1 MIVSETG
8 TIMNFTTYLKNAIAK
23 NGLNPYV
30 FGSLTQNATERLNN
44 LSMFSSASAQDIAD
58 IDLKALLA
66 AVEAADVDVE
76 GATGDQKAL
85 NDILKAFLEI
95 KDVQQAADADG
106 DGKLTDAEAKE
117 FLAKI
122 MGNDGDT
129 ATLTMADIDKAIEN
143 LGIDLNEIANEAAE
157 ELLDEEKIDETNNN
171 PAASGASGGG
181 GVSGAGSSS
190 GASKSSATK
199 EKTTAETV
207 AEIEKQIEDKNAEID
222 EVEANAEAQIKEQED
237 AKEKAMKDAGV
248 SDEEYK
254 KYQEEEQKLEKSIS
268 EKDKEISEHNDKI
281 SNNEATISSNKNY
294 IGSLE
299 QQISAN
305 KSALSGISDD
315 AKNAADQK
323 QSLQS
328 KIDNLS
334 QEKEAKESENKKL
347 EEENKK
353 EKEAVTKA
361 EQEKKNYET
370 KKQELL
376 SKTLT
381 SSEGFAKGVPSAD
394 AAKIKENIAQY
405 DTKITEI
412 RSEKEQKVASI
423 KSEIQD
429 LNVKLKDAKESEER
443 NKFLRDNSP
452 NDGQS
457 VIDLAKS
464 FEGKSQAEMREI
476 MRNAGYQFDDGA
488 WCADFVSY
496 IASQTIGEDNLAD
509 WYKNCNR
516 AYCPD
521 IMNNAKANGAFI
533 GADQAQMGDAV
544 LFDWDGDGTADHIG
558 YVISI
563 NDDGTAN
570 TIEGNTGGNVS
581 GSQVASKQRNSGNIL
596 GYVRLT

>member
-237 AKEKAMKDAGV
+237 AKEKAIKMPEFPMKNTKNI
-248 SDEEYK
+248 K
-254 KYQEEEQKLEKSIS
+254 KK
-268 EKDKEISEHNDKI
+268 
-281 SNNEATISSNKNY
+281 
-294 IGSLE
+294 
-299 QQISAN
+299 N
-305 KSALSGISDD
+305 KS
-315 AKNAADQK
+315 
-323 QSLQS
+323 
-328 KIDNLS
+328 
-334 QEKEAKESENKKL
+334 
-347 EEENKK
+347 
-353 EKEAVTKA
+353 
-361 EQEKKNYET
+361 
-370 KKQELL
+370 
-376 SKTLT
+376 
-381 SSEGFAKGVPSAD
+381 
-394 AAKIKENIAQY
+394 
-405 DTKITEI
+405 
-412 RSEKEQKVASI
+412 
-423 KSEIQD
+423 
-429 LNVKLKDAKESEER
+429 
-443 NKFLRDNSP
+443 
-452 NDGQS
+452 
-457 VIDLAKS
+457 
-464 FEGKSQAEMREI
+464 
-476 MRNAGYQFDDGA
+476 
-488 WCADFVSY
+488 
-496 IASQTIGEDNLAD
+496 
-509 WYKNCNR
+509 
-516 AYCPD
+516 
-521 IMNNAKANGAFI
+521 
-533 GADQAQMGDAV
+533 
-544 LFDWDGDGTADHIG
+544 
-558 YVISI
+558 
-563 NDDGTAN
+563 
-570 TIEGNTGGNVS
+570 
-581 GSQVASKQRNSGNIL
+581 
-596 GYVRLT
+596 